1 MTGLLWLL
9 FAFGLAT
16 LGMIGRSVEAL
27 VGGQRTLV
35 RAAGWSGLALGM
47 GLYIELATP
56 APASFTAVMHALIRV
71 AAEIF

>member
-16 LGMIGRSVEAL
+16 LGMIGRTVEAL
-27 VGGQRTLV
+27 VGGQKTLL
-35 RAAGWSGLALGM
+35 RAVGWSGLALGL
-47 GLYIELATP
+47 GLYIEFVTP
-56 APASFTAVMHALIRV
+56 APASFNAVMQSLIRV